1 MASEDLRLLLTPPGG
16 GTREATAL
24 CQSFTWGGS
33 YDQAARTLDF
43 PLLCSSEDGR
53 LPALDCPPG
62 SRVQFYRGGEP
73 LFDGFVFSRQRD
85 TLSNTVEISCADR
98 GLFLKR
104 NQASYKFRNQTPEA
118 ITKRVAADFGIAVG
132 RLAQTG
138 QAISRNFPG
147 VSLYQIIQ
155 TAYTLAAAAT
165 GGRYLVRFRGEA
177 LEVIE
182 KMQGDETLV
191 IRPGANLI
199 RLTATDSIE
208 RLVNR
213 VQILDKNGT
222 ARGGPIQ
229 DGASV
234 TRYGVFQSTITESR
248 GKDASAEARKLL
260 EDNAPEQK
268 ITVQV
273 RGNPALIAGSCVV
286 LQEPVTGLYGLCW
299 IDSDTHIWKG
309 GTYTTKLVLNFR
321 SLMDEQEAGKLPD
334 A

>member
-1 MASEDLRLLLTPPGG
+1 M
-16 GTREATAL
+16 
-24 CQSFTWGGS
+24 
-33 YDQAARTLDF
+33 
-43 PLLCSSEDGR
+43 
-53 LPALDCPPG
+53 
-62 SRVQFYRGGEP
+62 
-73 LFDGFVFSRQRD
+73 
-85 TLSNTVEISCADR
+85 
-98 GLFLKR
+98 
-104 NQASYKFRNQTPEA
+104 
-118 ITKRVAADFGIAVG
+118 
-132 RLAQTG
+132 
-138 QAISRNFPG
+138 
-147 VSLYQIIQ
+147 
-155 TAYTLAAAAT
+155 
-165 GGRYLVRFRGEA
+165 
-177 LEVIE
+177 
-182 KMQGDETLV
+182 

-199 RLTATDSIE
+199 SLTATDSIE

-234 TRYGVFQSTITESR
+234 TRYGVFQGTITEGR
-248 GKDASAEARKLL
+248 GKDANAEARKLL

-273 RGNPALIAGSCVV
+273 QGNPALITGNCAV

-299 IDSDTHIWKG
+299 IDRDTHIWKG

>member
-16 GTREATAL
+16 GTRGATAL

-118 ITKRVAADFGIAVG
+118 ITKRVAADFGIAAG
-132 RLAQTG
+132 SLAQTG

-177 LEVIE
+177 LEVVE
-182 KMQGDETLV
+182 KKQGDETLV

-222 ARGGPIQ
+222 ARGGPVQ

-234 TRYGVFQSTITESR
+234 TRYGVFQSTITEGR

-273 RGNPALIAGSCVV
+273 QGNPALITGSCVV

-309 GTYTTKLVLNFR
+309 GTYATKLVLNFR